1 MSFKRKNENLKHVRE
16 GKGFCHESTVK
27 AHGKTYHVRFHD
39 VHPEDPRNPPTLEQ
53 LDFPAKRI
61 LKRQAEPFNPP
72 RGE

>member
-39 VHPEDPRNPPTLEQ
+39 VHPRRSSQSANSRTIGFSRQENPQTTGRTFQ
-53 LDFPAKRI
+53 SATR
-61 LKRQAEPFNPP
+61 
-72 RGE
+72 